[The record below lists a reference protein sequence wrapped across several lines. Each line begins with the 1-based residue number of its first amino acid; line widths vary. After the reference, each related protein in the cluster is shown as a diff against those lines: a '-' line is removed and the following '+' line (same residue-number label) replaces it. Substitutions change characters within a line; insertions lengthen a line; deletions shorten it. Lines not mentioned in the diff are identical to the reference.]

1 MAGCAR
7 RGACL
12 SLALS
17 GAPARVSQRETKS
30 RACVHLY
37 AEEEFT
43 RAEWRMVDRC
53 RTLKRATTGAGAN
66 FNGTITATRQE
77 TPPPN
82 NFPAGDDD
90 SNRTKSHAECQKSI
104 HKKAKVKHFRRQQ
117 RLNRLLPLGQAD
129 AMGTGL

>member
-1 MAGCAR
+1 MTT
-7 RGACL
+7 
-12 SLALS
+12 
-17 GAPARVSQRETKS
+17 VN
-30 RACVHLY
+30 
-37 AEEEFT
+37 
-43 RAEWRMVDRC
+43 
-53 RTLKRATTGAGAN
+53 ATVNITANNANANGNTANGMITANHANLTGAN